1 VVGHVARQATV
12 SRDDENPTMP
22 PRRRPDLSRI
32 AHIFAALRGL
42 ARLAVYWPL
51 SHPLLAAH
59 RPLAAVNASPSIPEI
74 SAAGTPFGLQ
84 SVCHTLASANANLD
98 RFAWLGD
105 GLAIALWTRNTKEAE
120 TVYERP
126 GHHTLSCYLDGGYR
140 TERQKMPGHYG
151 APSRLCALPGDHE
164 SRWWV
169 RGHMHF
175 MHLYFLP
182 EHFTRRAVQEL
193 DREPRELT
201 LADRTYF
208 EDPHLS
214 TLCQS
219 LVNEDWSSPDGL
231 LRTNEAAHEALSLL
245 LRGQGVRRTGV
256 SPKGGLSVATR
267 RRLRDYI
274 DSHLAQPLTLGELSE
289 VAALSEFHLAR
300 MFRESFGLPPAAWI
314 AQQRLEHARTLLR
327 TTALP
332 LARIA
337 EQCGYA
343 NASHFSH
350 RFRESAGVTPSVYR
364 QVMGG

>member
-1 VVGHVARQATV
+1 MQ
-12 SRDDENPTMP
+12 
-22 PRRRPDLSRI
+22 PRRCLQLSKI
-32 AHIFAALRGL
+32 AQFFVAVCDEAMR
-42 ARLAVYWPL
+42 AVYWPL
-51 SHPLLAAH
+51 SPSTSTGNP
-59 RPLAAVNASPSIPEI
+59 PLAALNASPPVPVI
-74 SAAGTPFGLQ
+74 SPAGTPFGLQ

-105 GLAIALWTRNTKEAE
+105 GLAIALWTRDTEEAE

-182 EHFTRRAVQEL
+182 EHFTRRAVEEL

-208 EDPHLS
+208 EDPRIAS
-214 TLCQS
+214 LCQS
-219 LVNEDWSSPDGL
+219 LVNEEWESPDGL
-231 LRTNEAAHEALSLL
+231 LRTNETAHAVLSLL
-245 LRGQGVRRTGV
+245 LRGQGVRRANLAL
-256 SPKGGLSVATR
+256 KGGLSAATR

-274 DSHLAQPLTLGELSE
+274 DSHLAQPLTLGELSA

-314 AQQRLEHARTLLR
+314 ARQRLDRARTLLR
-327 TTALP
+327 TTTLP
-332 LARIA
+332 LAQIA
-337 EQCGYA
+337 GQCGYA

-350 RFRESAGVTPSVYR
+350 RFREAVGVTPGGYR
-364 QVMGG
+364 QAIGV

>member
-1 VVGHVARQATV
+1 MQ
-12 SRDDENPTMP
+12 
-22 PRRRPDLSRI
+22 PRRRLQLSKL
-32 AHIFAALRGL
+32 AHFFAAPSGRT
-42 ARLAVYWPL
+42 RRAVYWPL
-51 SHPLLAAH
+51 SPSPPTGKP
-59 RPLAAVNASPSIPEI
+59 PLAAVNARPSVPVI

-84 SVCHTLASANANLD
+84 SVCHTLASANAHLD

-105 GLAIALWTRNTKEAE
+105 GLAIALWTRDTKEAE

-208 EDPHLS
+208 EDPRIAS
-214 TLCQS
+214 LCQS
-219 LVNEDWSSPDGL
+219 LVNEEWHSPDGL
-231 LRTNEAAHEALSLL
+231 LRTNETAHEVLSLL
-245 LRGQGVRRTGV
+245 LRGQGVRRANV
-256 SPKGGLSVATR
+256 ALKGGLSAATR

-274 DSHLAQPLTLGELSE
+274 DSHLAQPLTLGELSG

-314 AQQRLEHARTLLR
+314 AQQRLDRARTLLR
-327 TTALP
+327 TTTLP
-332 LARIA
+332 LAQIA
-337 EQCGYA
+337 DQCGYA

-350 RFRESAGVTPSVYR
+350 RFREAVGVTPSAFR
-364 QVMGG
+364 QAIGA